1 MNSENPQQKTDLMG
15 MREQW
20 MWRAV
25 ANTNVGMLRD
35 HNEDNLGMIEEQGL
49 FVVADGMGGH
59 AAGEVASQI
68 AVDTLLEYFE
78 HTRGGGDELDE
89 EPSHTLDGLD
99 TEAIGDAQ
107 SREEVTLD
115 DEAGKLEA
123 SIKLANLRIFD
134 MGSKDKDRKGMGT
147 TIVAMKVCD
156 GLAHLAHVGDSRIYL
171 CRDGEL
177 LHMTRDHS
185 WFADL
190 MANAH
195 EFTPQTLAY
204 AARYK
209 NVITRALGMEASVE
223 VDLSRVDVEPGD
235 LFLLCSDGL
244 HDMIEDD
251 EIAGIL
257 LSNDQLEQRCEAL
270 ITAANRAGGDDNIS
284 VMLIQA
290 EPLSIPST
298 LTGEEE

>member
-1 MNSENPQQKTDLMG
+1 M
-15 MREQW
+15 MRLREKW
-20 MWRAV
+20 MLRAV
-25 ANTNVGMLRD
+25 ASTNVGMLRD
-35 HNEDNLGMIEEQGL
+35 HNEDSLGMLEDQGL

-68 AVDTLLEYFE
+68 AVDTLLEYFGL
-78 HTRGGGDELDE
+78 TKKGFDESSE
-89 EPSHTLDGLD
+89 AGQTLEGAD
-99 TEAIGDAQ
+99 TEAIE
-107 SREEVTLD
+107 REEYEESDVLAND
-115 DEAGKLEA
+115 AGKLEA
-123 SIKLANLRIFD
+123 SIKLANLRIFE
-134 MGSKDKDRKGMGT
+134 MGSKDRDRKGMGT
-147 TIVAMKVCD
+147 TIVAMKVCED
-156 GLAHLAHVGDSRIYL
+156 HAHLAHVGDSRIYL

-177 LHMTRDHS
+177 QHMTRDHS

-223 VDLSRVDVEPGD
+223 VDLARVDIEAGD
-235 LFLLCSDGL
+235 MFLLCSDGL

-257 LSNDQLEQRCEAL
+257 LTDSTLEERCEAL

-284 VMLIQA
+284 VLLIEA
-290 EPLSIPST
+290 ESLGVPTT
-298 LTGEEE
+298 LTGEEEE